1 MGKAQ
6 QFIPRMCACS
16 FEDLRQS
23 SAVRQLGLLSSGHP
37 ETLVLYTYSNSDPE
51 YERNLHFFVQYG
63 MAEGDG
69 CDYLMVVQ
77 QVSLS
82 VYSMQSP
89 LGKPQSGKS

>member
-1 MGKAQ
+1 
-6 QFIPRMCACS
+6 MCACS

-77 QVSLS
+77 QVTATIRYLHGTSS
-82 VYSMQSP
+82 
-89 LGKPQSGKS
+89 KT